1 MYFYVYMLISK
12 GNKPVSYVGYT
23 NNLKKRIKLHNLEKV
38 QNLLEVENGN

>member
-23 NNLKKRIKLHNLEKV
+23 NNLKKESNFITQEKV
-38 QNLLEVENGN
+38 LNLLEVENGL